1 MEKGGRLR
9 PSECVPRQRLAI
21 IIPYRNRY
29 PHLHI
34 ALHNLIPLLKRQ
46 QADVTFF
53 VIEQIILS
61 HNPLDPGTAER
72 KYGPRYKDGVW
83 VMGPRYKEGVWVM
96 GPRYKEGV
104 WAVGPRYKEG
114 VWAVGS
120 RYKEGV
126 WAVGPRYKGV
136 WAVGPRYKAGVW
148 AVGPRYKEGVWAV
161 GPRYKDG
168 VWAVDPRYKE
178 GVWAVGPRYKAGVWA
193 VGPRY
198 KAGVWAVGPRYKD
211 GVLAVGP
218 RYKEGVWTVGPR
230 YKDGV
235 WAVGPRYK
243 DGVWAVGPRYKEGVW
258 AVGPTY
264 KEGVWAVGPRYKAG
278 VWAVGPRY
286 KDGVLAVGPR
296 YKEGVWAVGPRYKD
310 GVWAVGP
317 RYKEGVWAVG
327 PRYKDG
333 VWAVGP
339 RYKEGVWAALP
350 STFNRGALLNIGFLE
365 AEKRGNFDCYIFH
378 DVDLIPLSDRNIYRC
393 ESKPRHYAVAINKYK
408 YKLPYPTYFGG
419 VVGFSREQYLKVNGN
434 SNLYIGWGG
443 EDDDLLKRLKMKR
456 YVPDRYPVNVSRYHM
471 IKHTRDK
478 GNEANP
484 LRKAILKSA
493 LHRQDVEG
501 LNTVK
506 YKVLNVTLDHLYTW
520 ITVSVNT
527 TEILMTAPWKTLK
540 DVEEARKTWQ
550 REKIMK
556 EKKAA
561 EIKRRKNMPHYS
573 NMTNIGNNGSTV
585 AILNSTASKPPD
597 KAQAPSSSLSTD
609 LNITATNHCKS
620 KGDNTAIGDR

>member
-1 MEKGGRLR
+1 MCLSLYGLNSCRKSVYGLNSCRKSVYGLNSCRKSVYGLNSCRKSVYGLNSCLGSLAGSLHDITKEELIGYFPYMEKGGRLR
-9 PSECVPRQRLAI
+9 PSECVPRERLAI

-53 VIEQIILS
+53 VIEQ
-61 HNPLDPGTAER
+61 
-72 KYGPRYKDGVW
+72 
-83 VMGPRYKEGVWVM
+83 
-96 GPRYKEGV
+96 
-104 WAVGPRYKEG
+104 
-114 VWAVGS
+114 
-120 RYKEGV
+120 
-126 WAVGPRYKGV
+126 
-136 WAVGPRYKAGVW
+136 
-148 AVGPRYKEGVWAV
+148 
-161 GPRYKDG
+161 
-168 VWAVDPRYKE
+168 
-178 GVWAVGPRYKAGVWA
+178 
-193 VGPRY
+193 
-198 KAGVWAVGPRYKD
+198 
-211 GVLAVGP
+211 
-218 RYKEGVWTVGPR
+218 
-230 YKDGV
+230 
-235 WAVGPRYK
+235 
-243 DGVWAVGPRYKEGVW
+243 
-258 AVGPTY
+258 
-264 KEGVWAVGPRYKAG
+264 
-278 VWAVGPRY
+278 
-286 KDGVLAVGPR
+286 
-296 YKEGVWAVGPRYKD
+296 
-310 GVWAVGP
+310 
-317 RYKEGVWAVG
+317 
-327 PRYKDG
+327 
-333 VWAVGP
+333 
-339 RYKEGVWAALP
+339 ALP

-365 AEKRGNFDCYIFH
+365 AEKRGNFHCYIFH
-378 DVDLIPLSDRNIYRC
+378 DVDLIPLSDRNLYRC
-393 ESKPRHYAVAINKYK
+393 GSKPRHYAVAINKYK
-408 YKLPYPTYFGG
+408 YKAVSMHKEAMSKSTCPWSDITWSDIAWSDIAWSDIAWSDIAWSDIAWFDIPWSDITSSDIAWSDIAWSDIAWSDIAWSDITWSDITWFDIAWSDIAWFDIAWSDIAWSDITWSAITWSDITWSDITWSDIAWSDIAWFDIAWLPYPTYFGG

-561 EIKRRKNMPHYS
+561 EIKRRKNMPYYS
-573 NMTNIGNNGSTV
+573 NMTNISTNGSTV
-585 AILNSTASKPPD
+585 TILNSTASKPPD
-597 KAQAPSSSLSTD
+597 KAQAPSSSVSTD
-609 LNITATNHCKS
+609 LHITATNHSKS
-620 KGDNTAIGDR
+620 KGDNTATGDR